1 MNTKELRIGNL
12 ITDQFGETFEVSDI
26 HEDEVFNSKIG
37 DIPSHGLLPI
47 PLTEGWLIA
56 FGFEKNVK
64 HSASVVYEKT
74 TYECAFSLDRWEDE
88 DEWFMTNEQTN
99 LEIKHVHQLQNLYF
113 ALCGKELKIETT

>member
-56 FGFEKNVK
+56 FGFEKGSDIVGECYYIEQDN
-64 HSASVVYEKT
+64 SDSDFVVHV
-74 TYECAFSLDRWEDE
+74 S
-88 DEWFMTNEQTN
+88 NEGFYFFEPTVD
-99 LEIKHVHQLQNLYF
+99 LYHVHQLQNLYF
-113 ALCGKELKIETT
+113 ALCGKELKIETE